1 MLAFPRLTMHV
12 SLFFDAGETYPP
24 LKDACNTRVT
34 EDDETGKSRLRGYVH
49 CFKPGVQRVR
59 APSDWGYGGCAP
71 KLYKHLWAGG
81 WERTAFLWQRP
92 AGGLPRTVQPLDPY
106 P

>member
-1 MLAFPRLTMHV
+1 MLAFPRVTMHV

-24 LKDACNTRVT
+24 LEDARNTRVT
-34 EDDETGKSRLRGYVH
+34 RDAETGKSRLRGYVH

-59 APSDWGYGGCAP
+59 APSALGVWGHSPHTSQTSLGGRVGENGISLAA
-71 KLYKHLWAGG
+71 AG
-81 WERTAFLWQRP
+81 
-92 AGGLPRTVQPLDPY
+92 GGLPRTVQPLDPY